1 MALILVPVMLF
12 LSSFAMAETV
22 DNVLTINLSTATDA
36 ELLALLQNV
45 LDEMNRRLTLKEP
58 KTDSE
63 LADVSECVMSFFTAW
78 NQNNLDEMLPLCD
91 SGWKAT
97 VEDPRTAL
105 FVLLAN
111 STPLDV
117 TIESV
122 LEIAGEGPDGRT
134 YVLVT
139 VTTHLNRNDGLSQ
152 KRYRI
157 QFLVGKEE
165 DGRWS
170 VNPSGLETREPMEEA
185 FPAEEKPEIDA
196 ETAAAELVLYYQ
208 PTGGE
213 YYHLD
218 PNCRRVNPKYL
229 PLQGSFLYAELNDEP
244 YRDLK
249 PCEICGAPSRQ
260 EAGNMKTYREMPDGT
275 WMCDGYTYQYRL
287 EISGRMPNA
296 AVDSTFVYLSNLEEI
311 SFEQAYLAAGISS
324 NLEDYFSPEEAVLV
338 EMR

>member
-1 MALILVPVMLF
+1 MRKMMTVAIAIALLF
-12 LSSFAMAETV
+12 TTVAFADDLSAM
-22 DNVLTINLSTATDA
+22 TDA
-36 ELLALLQNV
+36 ELLALYQNV
-45 LDEMNRRLTLKEP
+45 LDEMNRRWTPEEP

-63 LADVSECVMSFFTAW
+63 LADPSDCVMSFFEAW
-78 NQNNLDEMLPLCD
+78 SQNDLDEMLTLCD

-105 FVLLAN
+105 FALLAN
-111 STPLDV
+111 STPFDV
-117 TIESV
+117 SIESV
-122 LEIAGEGPDGRT
+122 QEIAGEGPEGRT
-134 YVLVT
+134 YDLVT
-139 VTTHLNRNDGLSQ
+139 VTTLLKRNDGLPL
-152 KRYRI
+152 KRYLI

-170 VNPSGLETREPMEEA
+170 VNPSGLETREPAEEA

-196 ETAAAELVLYYQ
+196 ENAASDLVLYYQ

-229 PLQGSFLYAELNDEP
+229 PLQGSFLYAELNNEP
-244 YRDLK
+244 YRDLI

-260 EAGNMKTYREMPDGT
+260 EAGNLRTYREMPDGT

-311 SFEQAYLAAGISS
+311 SFEQAYLAAGLSS